1 MRADSSKGQGAV
13 SDYKHK
19 NNQGGVEIMKNFS
32 RLLIALAL
40 GLAGAFGP
48 PQADAADF
56 YAGKTIT
63 FIVGYRAGGGYD
75 VFTRAVSRHIGRHI
89 PGNPAAVV
97 ENRGGAGSLIAANY
111 VYNAAKPDGL
121 TLAVFGSGLVTQQA
135 LGARGLKFDARK
147 FGYLGSMSVGTP
159 TCVIMGF
166 TGLKT
171 LDDVLHSKKK
181 LKMGSTGA
189 GSTTDDLPRLM
200 IGLMD
205 APLDVIPGFKGTSS
219 VRIAMQRKELDGACW
234 TWESIRTTARAMLD
248 AKGDKRLIPFV
259 MEGKYGE
266 AEVAKVPQFT
276 DVIKGED
283 NLKAFKAWLNP
294 YKFFRPVATPPKTPK
309 DRLQILQTAL
319 KQTME
324 DPKFL
329 ADAKKS
335 KLDVTYT
342 SPEDMEKYISEI
354 LDISPGAKKKL
365 ITMIGGKGK

>member
-1 MRADSSKGQGAV
+1 ME
-13 SDYKHK
+13 
-19 NNQGGVEIMKNFS
+19 GVENMKNFS
-32 RLLIALAL
+32 LLLLALAL
-40 GLAGAFGP
+40 GLAGAFIP
-48 PQADAADF
+48 PQAEAADF

-89 PGNPAAVV
+89 PGNPASVV

-111 VYNAAKPDGL
+111 TYTAAKPDGL
-121 TLAVFGSGLVTQQA
+121 TLGVFGSGLVTQQA
-135 LGARGLKFDARK
+135 LGVRGLKFDARK

-159 TCVIMGF
+159 TCVIMAF

-200 IGLMD
+200 IGLLD
-205 APLDVIPGFKGTSS
+205 APFDVIPGFKGTSS
-219 VRIAMQRKELDGACW
+219 VRLAMQRKELDGACW

-248 AKGDKRLIPFV
+248 AKGDKRLIPFA
-259 MEGKYGE
+259 MEGHYKE
-266 AEVAKVPQFT
+266 AEVANVPQLT

-294 YKFFRPVATPPKTPK
+294 YKFFRPVVAPPNTPK
-309 DRLQILQTAL
+309 DRLKMLQKAL
-319 KQTME
+319 KETME

-335 KLDVTYT
+335 KLDVHYT
-342 SPEDMEKYISEI
+342 SPEEIKPLVEEI
-354 LDISPGAKKKL
+354 LDISPGAKKL
-365 ITMIGGKGK
+365 LVSMIARKAK